1 VGGATALAPEDS
13 VIRRLAA
20 APAMLAGAALLV
32 LLARDVWHWQRA
44 VRDADTRAAIAPV
57 SPNAWQANA
66 TLPWGLARRLLG
78 IDDDLAFRRTS
89 MLAIGTASREQ
100 SNDTQRARAI
110 VESSLA
116 RIARNDPNP
125 VRASRAADYLGV
137 LLYSDPASP
146 DQAPNAYLDP
156 TQTGPSSQQTPEE
169 KALAQFVN
177 AARLDPNNDN
187 AQRNLEAMLRLP
199 QPPHNQG
206 TPQAGG
212 GEQFGHKGSG
222 ARPPGHG
229 Y

>member
-1 VGGATALAPEDS
+1 M
-13 VIRRLAA
+13 IRRLAA
-20 APAMLAGAALLV
+20 AAALLAIASLLV

-44 VRDADTRAAIAPV
+44 IGDADARAAIAPI
-57 SPNAWQANA
+57 SPNAWEANT

-78 IDDDLAFRRTS
+78 VDDDLAFRRTS
-89 MLAIGTASREQ
+89 MLAIGTASRTQ
-100 SNDTQRARAI
+100 SNDTQRERSI
-110 VESSLA
+110 VETALA
-116 RIARNDPNP
+116 RIARDDPNP

-169 KALAQFVN
+169 KAIAQFVN
-177 AARLDPNNDN
+177 AVRLDPNNDN

-212 GEQFGHKGSG
+212 GEKFGHKGSG